1 MRWATRTARASGV
14 AIALLGCGREILL
27 GGPATD
33 GPPTQDAG
41 SIASSGAGA
50 ASGVSATSGSAPAG
64 NEGGASGAT
73 GAGANAGTSDSGAIG
88 AATGAAT
95 SGGTADGGVPS
106 VATGDASVGPPVVE
120 MATLQCDNLTSALCT
135 SSTQCTTGTDV
146 ADCESQLGLEFGCP
160 WASGVD
166 YSSCLQDGRTLGCGA
181 LFPDGGLT
189 LPASCL
195 PPITATPLSDA
206 QTQCYALVDAL
217 CAQSLACA
225 GDAPTSLD
233 VQNCEDDV
241 TTDLPDG
248 IPCLLAS
255 TVGSGYAD
263 CLAAISSLACTDAG
277 SIAGAGA
284 DAAAADGSTPITAI
298 PSCASAIGFAP

>member
-1 MRWATRTARASGV
+1 MRWVTRTARAGGV

-27 GGPATD
+27 GGPATE
-33 GPPTQDAG
+33 DAG
-41 SIASSGAGA
+41 SIASGGAGA
-50 ASGVSATSGSAPAG
+50 ASGSQPTSVS
-64 NEGGASGAT
+64 EGGAGGAT
-73 GAGANAGTSDSGAIG
+73 GAGANGATSDSGATD
-88 AATGAAT
+88 AVT
-95 SGGTADGGVPS
+95 SGGTADGGVPL
-106 VATGDASVGPPVVE
+106 AAAGDASVGPPVVE

-166 YSSCLQDGRTLGCGA
+166 YSTCLQDGRTLGCGV

-206 QTQCYALVDAL
+206 QTKCYALVDAL
-217 CAQSLACA
+217 CAQSLACS
-225 GDAPTSLD
+225 GSFPTSLD

-241 TTDLPDG
+241 TTDLQDG

-263 CLAAISSLACTDAG
+263 CLAAIPSLACADAG
-277 SIAGAGA
+277 PIA
-284 DAAAADGSTPITAI
+284 DAATDAEAADASTPLMAI

>member
-1 MRWATRTARASGV
+1 MRWVTRTARGAGLT
-14 AIALLGCGREILL
+14 IALLGCGREILL
-27 GGPATD
+27 GGPATE
-33 GPPTQDAG
+33 DAG
-41 SIASSGAGA
+41 SMASSGALA
-50 ASGVSATSGSAPAG
+50 ASGGEPPGSGDS
-64 NEGGASGAT
+64 ASGA
-73 GAGANAGTSDSGAIG
+73 GGSGANAGASGGG
-88 AATGAAT
+88 ATA
-95 SGGTADGGVPS
+95 GGTADAGVPTA
-106 VATGDASVGPPVVE
+106 ATDDASVGSAIE
-120 MATLQCDNLTSALCT
+120 MATLQCGDLTAALCT
-135 SSTQCTTGTDV
+135 SSTQCTAGSNE

-166 YSSCLQDGRTLGCGA
+166 YSSCVQDGRTLGCDA

-217 CAQSLACA
+217 CAQSLACS
-225 GDAPTSLD
+225 GRAPTSLD

-241 TTDLPDG
+241 TTDLQDG

-263 CLAAISSLACTDAG
+263 CLAAIPSLACADAG
-277 SIAGAGA
+277 SIADGGA
-284 DAAAADGSTPITAI
+284 DTAAADGGTPITAI
-298 PSCASAIGFAP
+298 PSCAGAIGFAP

>member
-1 MRWATRTARASGV
+1 MRWGTRTARAGGV
-14 AIALLGCGREILL
+14 AITLLGCGREILL
-27 GGPATD
+27 GGPATE
-33 GPPTQDAG
+33 DAG
-41 SIASSGAGA
+41 SIASSGASP
-50 ASGVSATSGSAPAG
+50 ASVSATSGGAPDG
-64 NEGGASGAT
+64 SEGGASGAT
-73 GAGANAGTSDSGAIG
+73 GAGANAGTNDSGA
-88 AATGAAT
+88 TG
-95 SGGTADGGVPS
+95 GPTADGGVPS
-106 VATGDASVGPPVVE
+106 AAAGDASVGPPVVE
-120 MATLQCDNLTSALCT
+120 MATLQCDDLTNTLCT
-135 SSTQCTTGTDV
+135 SSTQCTTGTNV

-160 WASGVD
+160 WATGVD
-166 YSSCLQDGRTLGCGA
+166 YSSCVQDGRTLGCDA

-206 QTQCYALVDAL
+206 QTRCYTLVDAL
-217 CAQSLACA
+217 CAQSLACS
-225 GDAPTSLD
+225 GYAPTSLD

-241 TTDLPDG
+241 TTDLQDG

-263 CLAAISSLACTDAG
+263 CLAAIPNLACADAG

-284 DAAAADGSTPITAI
+284 DAAASDGGAPVTAI